1 MKIILE
7 MIVGGPDQNNNKDNI
22 NKNKVN
28 QKKKN
33 LKIIIIQ
40 KKSNKTKKT

>member
-33 LKIIIIQ
+33 LK
-40 KKSNKTKKT
+40 KNNNNTKKK